1 MTVSVPTDRQSP
13 DTNHKNYGAVIP
25 YQQLASPS
33 SKLTPKPLKI
43 STDLK
48 KMRLADLDTIVPN
61 RIVDLVPE
69 NDYKETE
76 AKLAEMRARLGLKS
90 F

>member
-1 MTVSVPTDRQSP
+1 
-13 DTNHKNYGAVIP
+13 
-25 YQQLASPS
+25 LASPS
-33 SKLTPKPLKI
+33 PKLTPRPLKI
-43 STDLK
+43 ATDLK

-76 AKLAEMRARLGLKS
+76 AKLAEMRTKLGLKS
-90 F
+90 FQGQKLNGS

>member
-1 MTVSVPTDRQSP
+1 
-13 DTNHKNYGAVIP
+13 
-25 YQQLASPS
+25 
-33 SKLTPKPLKI
+33 
-43 STDLK
+43 
-48 KMRLADLDTIVPN
+48 MRLADLDTIVPN
-61 RIVDLVPE
+61 KIVDLVPE